1 MASICRRPGS
11 KTVFCQVCSA
21 YCPDPIAF
29 QGHEKTLKHKRKLQA
44 LLQTGAQEVP
54 PPIFEVVSPT
64 EQLKLQQQGKAH
76 LPQAAPGAAPDPS
89 KGEVM
94 PVMLA
99 PVALAAGVKVPI
111 HEDPHRP
118 PSEKSVYCPLCEVW
132 APDLALFNDHLRG
145 KRHKIKETAGGS
157 DEKIVYASEEE
168 RIQQESYKR
177 QYLGLMRDVLQ
188 YVGHVR
194 DLLKE
199 ELAYD
204 KATITDRIN
213 RWPEDRLIQEGLAFF
228 DLEAQTTPGGER
240 GDYDFVPTTG
250 PLRWGGQIFSGC
262 TVYVT
267 PRHYDYVN
275 IDDRRTTMVGQLRFI
290 SPDRLSIQGLTGKHR
305 GFVQGTLY
313 RCDCGIS
320 TIPIERM
327 RMTLKVVIHTHI
339 MQLRCLGVQD
349 RIDSTDYISDDDD
362 DVFLLDGQV
371 HQLGIL
377 EPFTDLAWCFFHNIK
392 GTVNDARK
400 HIHDMSSRF
409 AALPQVLNCAPGT
422 LEKGPTMADVQ
433 LNSRAP
439 HAQLDEFRRPHFR
452 SAGRPM
458 GRYNHG
464 LNPSQLEAVAKVID
478 EGRKLS
484 LIQGPPG
491 TGKTTTAIAI
501 ICEWTAKY
509 RGNLLATSHS
519 NAGLDHLMHGL
530 IEKGLKPMRIGRQGS
545 NDPAIAPYCL
555 ETYLANDPTAS
566 ERNQLQSRMDELR
579 WRIDTADRTGENRL
593 ELGAEYKELSK
604 QLKASWN
611 KNIAVRA
618 AIRTCEVICA
628 TCIGCGSPVL
638 IGVPFAFVLL
648 DEASQAHEPAALV
661 PMCRG
666 SCQIVMIGDQAQLP
680 PTVLCYQ
687 AALRGLDIS
696 LFDRLIAIGVE
707 VHMLDTQYRMHPR
720 ISQFSSTNFYNAR
733 LRDGVTAEER
743 TLAASVLPNDWPV
756 ACINC
761 EGRERGTQGT
771 SRSNPEEAVAV
782 LQILAMVT
790 AQGKVRW
797 SDIGIITPYSAQV
810 RELQHRMLLT
820 YGRDV
825 RDNVEVRSV
834 DGFQGREKDVIILST
849 VRANTNGNLG
859 FVDEWRRINVSL
871 SRAKYGL
878 LVVTNVQ
885 TILHSPL
892 WWDWVQFHKAHVLEF
907 NSTSKNFEYPSK
919 LLIHLIDASPRPE
932 IKPFMEKQ
940 LEFFMPN
947 PMVPGQV
954 NLGGIN
960 SFAGMTPAD
969 LEQMNLTPAEHAE
982 ALHHM
987 ELEKDIA
994 MFKDAPSLAP
1004 RAHLR
1009 AEPHSTGAFPSGQE
1023 VEVIGLVTQA
1033 EMNGARGHVIGYQG
1047 STRVVVDFQGEFK
1060 ALKVENLRSATAL
1073 DAIPELDPDWET
1085 LPDGKKGPINRPA
1098 IMAAPKE
1105 LPTMPRVY
1113 FDMEIAGTPAGKIV
1127 MELFVDTPRTSEN
1140 FRALCTGEKG
1150 FGYAGSLFHRVIPT
1164 FMCQG
1169 GDFTNHN
1176 GTGGKSI
1183 YGKKFEDENFTHK
1196 HTGPGILSMAN
1207 AGPNTNGSQFFL
1219 CTVATPWL
1227 DGKHV
1232 VFGKVVEGMDVVRKI
1247 EGVGSMDGKTAH
1259 QVRIAKSGQLDEDTY
1274 RLAIQDQKTA
1284 AKEKT
1289 ARGEDMEDGDSDDN
1303 KPPAKVRRIQDDD
1316 DDMEEAKKF
1325 MPNMPIDSVG
1335 TAAPSAEETEAEA
1348 KAFADSMYG
1357 QGNTDEDDMVET

>member
-1 MASICRRPGS
+1 MATIVRRPGS
-11 KTVFCQVCSA
+11 KTVFCQVCNS
-21 YCPDPIAF
+21 YCPDPVAY
-29 QGHEKTLKHKRKLQA
+29 QGHEKTLKHKRKLQ
-44 LLQTGAQEVP
+44 LLLSTGAQEVP
-54 PPIFEVVSPT
+54 PPIFEVVSPS
-64 EQLKLQQQGKAH
+64 EQLQLQSMGKAH
-76 LPQAAPGAAPDPS
+76 LPQAALGAALPDPT

-99 PVALAAGVKVPI
+99 PVALAAGVRVPQL

-118 PSEKSVYCPLCEVW
+118 PSDKAVWCPLCQIW
-132 APDLALFNDHLRG
+132 APDLALFNDHIRG
-145 KRHKIKETAGGS
+145 KKHKMKETAGGGE
-157 DEKIVYASEEE
+157 EKVVYASEEE
-168 RIQQESYKR
+168 RITQESYKR

-188 YVGHVR
+188 YVGHIR
-194 DLLKE
+194 ELLKE

-213 RWPEDRLIQEGLAFF
+213 RWPQDRLINEGLAFF
-228 DLEAQTTPGGER
+228 DLEAQTTPGGTK

-262 TVYVT
+262 SVYVT
-267 PRHYDYVN
+267 PQHFGYVN
-275 IDDRRTTMVGQLRFI
+275 IDDRKTTMVGQLRFI
-290 SPDRLSIQGLTGKHR
+290 SPERMSIQELTGKGR

-313 RCDCGIS
+313 RVDCGIS

-327 RMTLKVVIHTHI
+327 RMVLKVIVHTHI

-349 RIDSTDYISDDDD
+349 RIDSTEYLSDDDD

-501 ICEWTAKY
+501 ICEWVAKY

-579 WRIDTADRTGENRL
+579 WRIDTSDRTGENRV
-593 ELGAEYKELSK
+593 ELGAEFKELSK

-618 AIRTCEVICA
+618 AIRTAEVICA
-628 TCIGCGSPVL
+628 TCIGCGSPVM

-661 PMCRG
+661 PMARG
-666 SCQIVMIGDQAQLP
+666 SVQIVMIGDQAQLP

-687 AALRGLDIS
+687 AALKGLDIS

-756 ACINC
+756 ACINV

-771 SRSNPEEAVAV
+771 SRSNPEEAMAV

-834 DGFQGREKDVIILST
+834 DGFQGREKDVIILSL

-878 LVVTNVQ
+878 LVCCNVQ
-885 TILHSPL
+885 TVLHSPL

-907 NSTSKNFEYPSK
+907 NSSNKNFEYPSK

-932 IKPFMEKQ
+932 IKPYVEKQ
-940 LEFFMPN
+940 LEFFTPQ
-947 PMVPGQV
+947 P
-954 NLGGIN
+954 LLAAAAAAGGSN
-960 SFAGMTPAD
+960 MLAGMPHAIPGMAAD
-969 LEQMNLTPAEHAE
+969 LSELALTPAEQAE
-982 ALHHM
+982 ALHHL
-987 ELEKDIA
+987 ELEKDIQ
-994 MFKDAPSLAP
+994 MFREAPSRAP
-1004 RAHLR
+1004 HGRTK
-1009 AEPHSTGAFPSGQE
+1009 AEPNQSGAFPPGQE
-1023 VEVIGLVTQA
+1023 VEVIGLVA
-1033 EMNGARGHVIGYQG
+1033 CEEMNGARGNVVGYQG
-1047 STRVVVDFQGEFK
+1047 SNRVVVDFQGEYK
-1060 ALKVENLRSATAL
+1060 AIKVDNLRSAAAL

-1085 LPDGKKGPINRPA
+1085 LPDGQKGPLNRPA
-1098 IMAAPKE
+1098 IAAAPAT
-1105 LPTMPRVY
+1105 LPISPKVY
-1113 FDMEIAGTPAGKIV
+1113 FDMEVGGQPAGRIV
-1127 MELFVDTPRTSEN
+1127 MELHCDTPKTSEN
-1140 FRALCTGEKG
+1140 FRALCTGERG
-1150 FGYAGSLFHRVIPT
+1150 YGYANSLFHRVIPN

-1183 YGKKFEDENFTHK
+1183 YGAKFEDENFIHK

-1207 AGPNTNGSQFFL
+1207 AGPGTNGSQFFL

-1232 VFGKVVEGMDVVRKI
+1232 VFGQVVEGMDVVKKI
-1247 EGVGSMDGKTAH
+1247 EAVGSQSGKTAKPV
-1259 QVRIAKSGQLDEDTY
+1259 QIAASGQL
-1274 RLAIQDQKTA
+1274 
-1284 AKEKT
+1284 
-1289 ARGEDMEDGDSDDN
+1289 
-1303 KPPAKVRRIQDDD
+1303 
-1316 DDMEEAKKF
+1316 
-1325 MPNMPIDSVG
+1325 
-1335 TAAPSAEETEAEA
+1335 
-1348 KAFADSMYG
+1348 
-1357 QGNTDEDDMVET
+1357 